1 MKTILKIIFK
11 NLFGGVS
18 WAVQNIIEYWK
29 VFTVIAITGYLI
41 WMNLRV
47 RNLNSEVTKLTD
59 TVFVQDSTIVA
70 VRSKFMVD
78 SVNMALRIIQTQN
91 TLSQVNQENK
101 TLKKEK
107 EILKKENSDLK
118 QLTNDMA
125 AGLKCKKWSFFKKKI
140 VDC

>member
-1 MKTILKIIFK
+1 MKTILKLIFK
-11 NLFGGVS
+11 NFFGGVS

-29 VFTVIAITGYLI
+29 VFTIIAITGYLI

-59 TVFVQDSTIVA
+59 TVFMQDSTIVA

-78 SVNMALRIIQTQN
+78 SVNMDLRIVQTQN

-101 TLKKEK
+101 
-107 EILKKENSDLK
+107 ILKKENADLK